1 MMTAIVALLVAH
13 PALRSRVFNDEVVT
27 RQIAPTILNALGID
41 ADELK
46 SVREEHTHPVPGI
59 RRLKTRQK

>member
-13 PALRSRVFNDEVVT
+13 PALRSRVFNDEVET
-27 RQIAPTILNALGID
+27 RQIAPTILNALSID

-46 SVREEHTHPVPGI
+46 SVREYAPLAGI
-59 RRLKTRQK
+59 RRLRTRQK

>member
-1 MMTAIVALLVAH
+1 MAASPMMTAIVALLVAH
-13 PALRSRVFNDEVVT
+13 PALRSRIFNDEVET

-46 SVREEHTHPVPGI
+46 SVREEHTHLLPGFDD
-59 RRLKTRQK
+59 